1 MAVTGIE
8 VPQSLPDMLALIR
21 AADDHYQEAAAAFSR
36 HRMLVSE
43 AANIASTLKI
53 QRVIFRAANRTL
65 LAHCVGEEL
74 AAQMLDNRGHSLWA
88 DKSLELELRKQ
99 LGDSVDVTTESVKL
113 IEDQL
118 KRLDQHRHTLER
130 LELEARKAGLP
141 FFGFGLELPL
151 T

>member
-21 AADDHYQEAAAAFSR
+21 AAADHYQEAAAAFSR

-43 AANIASTLKI
+43 AANIASTLRI

-74 AAQMLDNRGHSLWA
+74 AAQMLDNREHALWA

-99 LGDSVDVTTESVKL
+99 LGDSVDATTESVKL

-118 KRLDQHRHTLER
+118 KRLDKQRYTLER

-141 FFGFGLELPL
+141 FLGLVWNCH
-151 T
+151 